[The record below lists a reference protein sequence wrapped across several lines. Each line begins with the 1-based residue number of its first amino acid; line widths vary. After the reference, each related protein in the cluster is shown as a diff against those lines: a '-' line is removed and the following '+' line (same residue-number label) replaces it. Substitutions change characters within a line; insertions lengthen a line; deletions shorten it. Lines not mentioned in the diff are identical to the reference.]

1 MSTEKCY
8 RGEQKVCNTLDSSNP
23 LGGNAVFQVA
33 GSSVVLPVERKFA
46 NLADVQG
53 YVDLVL
59 AAEGLPQMVRVRDR
73 KCAGKAHYQGT
84 PGTTGNVD
92 TYEGVIAVPLKDYRI
107 SREMTVLHELA
118 HHVTALAY
126 LKALRAW
133 VPFPV
138 PGGKRVGLP
147 SYTAHGPEF
156 RQSFLGLLDRHMAC
170 EVAFALTVCWA
181 EVA

>member
-33 GSSVVLPVERKFA
+33 GSSVVLPV
-46 NLADVQG
+46 
-53 YVDLVL
+53 